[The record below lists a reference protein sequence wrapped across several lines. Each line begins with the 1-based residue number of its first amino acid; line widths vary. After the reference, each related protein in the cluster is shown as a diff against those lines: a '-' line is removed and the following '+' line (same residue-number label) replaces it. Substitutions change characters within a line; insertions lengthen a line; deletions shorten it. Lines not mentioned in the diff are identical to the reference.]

1 MLKIVLIR
9 IKSRIKI
16 DFLFAPSGFV
26 CKILSIDLTEKAYT
40 YCTMKKLLLAL
51 LAIVGIS
58 SNFAFANINKEIENR
73 PDLADFDTAPFL
85 DIWQGV
91 KMPGAVSAK
100 GDEIMKGQ
108 FGKNNQRKGFVI
120 ENVSKPK
127 IQFYDIK
134 DKKDCPA
141 MLVCPGGAYLSLQ
154 YSNEGLRV
162 ARYLNTLGIKAF
174 VLKYRVPYKMNERDP
189 INMDAQRAI
198 KYIRANAKKFGVN
211 PEKIGMIGFSAGGN
225 LTAWM
230 SCNFDK
236 KLYEPMD
243 KIDTF
248 SARPDIACLI
258 YPHLLNNSHKP
269 FYAPSDEMIVRDDTP
284 PSFVVHAQD
293 DKVPMASSLSYLIQ
307 LYEKKIPLDVHFF
320 SKGGH
325 GFSVIN
331 MRNIPIDG
339 WTDMLSKWLEFRGFK
354 EKSN

>member
-1 MLKIVLIR
+1 MELMKRLLIL
-9 IKSRIKI
+9 I
-16 DFLFAPSGFV
+16 FAG
-26 CKILSIDLTEKAYT
+26 
-40 YCTMKKLLLAL
+40 LLAL
-51 LAIVGIS
+51 
-58 SNFAFANINKEIENR
+58 SNSATAAINKEIENR
-73 PDLADFDTAPFL
+73 PDLADYDTAPFI

-91 KMPGAVSAK
+91 KMPGKVSAK
-100 GDEIMKGQ
+100 GAEVMKGE

-134 DKKDCPA
+134 GLKDAPA

-162 ARYLNTLGIKAF
+162 ARFLNTLGIKAF
-174 VLKYRVPYKMNERDP
+174 ILKYRVPYKMNERDP

-198 KYIRANAKKFGVN
+198 KYIRANAKKFGVDPN
-211 PEKIGMIGFSAGGN
+211 RIGMIGFSAGGN

-236 KLYEPMD
+236 ELYKPMD
-243 KIDTF
+243 KIDAQ

-269 FYAPSDEMIVRDDTP
+269 HYAPSSEMIVRDDTP
-284 PSFVVHAQD
+284 PTFIVHAQAD
-293 DKVPMASSLSYLIQ
+293 GVPMASPLSYLIQ

-331 MRNIPIDG
+331 TRGIPIDE
-339 WTDMLSKWLEFRGFK
+339 WTDLLTKWLEFRGFK
-354 EKSN
+354 QKEVSNK